1 MYAFVFVVIAVV
13 MTLSDAV
20 AQKVDHLVLVKIH
33 RTAIGIG
40 VFVILIE
47 FAGLTATGLLL
58 HIL

>member
-1 MYAFVFVVIAVV
+1 MYTFIFVVIAVV
-13 MTLSDAV
+13 MTLSDGA
-20 AQKVDHLVLVKIH
+20 AEKVDHLVLVKIH
-33 RTAIGIG
+33 RTAIGIC